1 MSQLVFRLKG
11 PKKEDTD
18 NSGMSIYIEEKIRAL
33 RKRQLTENMLSYL
46 GPHIG
51 NPNLNESKSFRFAI
65 KMEQF
70 IDSELDVSKN
80 CRNYP
85 TEEYSSFAECDEKFV
100 QQQFLE
106 HFGDIKPFWVADNM
120 SEVTR

>member
-1 MSQLVFRLKG
+1 
-11 PKKEDTD
+11 
-18 NSGMSIYIEEKIRAL
+18 
-33 RKRQLTENMLSYL
+33 MLSYV
-46 GPHIG
+46 GPNIG

-65 KMEQF
+65 KLEQF
-70 IDSELDVSKN
+70 IDSERDVSKN

-106 HFGDIKPFWVADNM
+106 HFGEIKPFWVTDNI
-120 SEVTR
+120 SDVTR

>member
-1 MSQLVFRLKG
+1 
-11 PKKEDTD
+11 
-18 NSGMSIYIEEKIRAL
+18 MSIYIEEKNRAL
-33 RKRQLTENMLSYL
+33 RKRQLTENMLSYV
-46 GPHIG
+46 GPDIG
-51 NPNLNESKSFRFAI
+51 NSNLNVSRLLRFSI
-65 KMEQF
+65 KIEQF

-106 HFGDIKPFWVADNM
+106 NFKDLKPFWVADDM
-120 SEVTR
+120 TEVTR